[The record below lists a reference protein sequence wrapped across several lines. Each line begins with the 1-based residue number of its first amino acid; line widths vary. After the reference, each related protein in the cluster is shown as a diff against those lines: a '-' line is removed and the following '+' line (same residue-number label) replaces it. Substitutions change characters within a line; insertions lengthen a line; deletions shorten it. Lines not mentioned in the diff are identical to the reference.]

1 MRQKNAGF
9 QDCWIGF
16 IWVSI
21 RMSPFMKNSLSQT
34 VVLHKIEL
42 WQQEHSKQIPSEKG
56 SQPVFIFVHQAF
68 KMFMADK

>member
-1 MRQKNAGF
+1 
-9 QDCWIGF
+9 
-16 IWVSI
+16 
-21 RMSPFMKNSLSQT
+21 MSPFMKNSLSQT